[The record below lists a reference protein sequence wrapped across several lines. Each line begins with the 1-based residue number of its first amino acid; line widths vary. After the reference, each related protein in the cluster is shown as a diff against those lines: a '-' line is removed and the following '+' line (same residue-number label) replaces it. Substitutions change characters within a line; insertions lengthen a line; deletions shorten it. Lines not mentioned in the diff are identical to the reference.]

1 MPKTPTRPI
10 NIYRKIAV
18 SFIILT
24 LILVAVVVYF
34 SVVSVKIVIIPNKE
48 RTTTSFI
55 VSVKD
60 ESNTNPT
67 QGLSV
72 KGIIEGVPVH
82 INDTFKTEGKEV
94 KDTEISGFVTIY
106 NKHTSD
112 QPLIKTTRL
121 LTEDGRLY
129 RLKQTVRVT
138 AGSQVE
144 NVAVYA
150 DKDDQSMEIAE
161 DKVKM
166 TIPGLWAGLQD
177 KIYAESA
184 GPIKLQELGDTM
196 ISAGDLQKAK
206 DNLKTKLLEKVS
218 KLADVK
224 KYKGK
229 DTVIYDIS
237 EDKIKFETTAKAGDK
252 VENFTMS
259 ASVDAVIVAFDAEDI
274 KSISQIKAEE
284 ALPDDKQ
291 LESFDRDNFEYSVDR
306 YDIEA
311 KVADLKVEAIAQMI
325 LKGGTDIIKPEKLVG
340 LDREQ
345 LDDYLSSLREIAG
358 FEVKFTPSWLNKVPS
373 LVDHVKIEI
382 AK

>member
-1 MPKTPTRPI
+1 
-10 NIYRKIAV
+10 
-18 SFIILT
+18 
-24 LILVAVVVYF
+24 
-34 SVVSVKIVIIPNKE
+34 
-48 RTTTSFI
+48 
-55 VSVKD
+55 
-60 ESNTNPT
+60 
-67 QGLSV
+67 
-72 KGIIEGVPVH
+72 
-82 INDTFKTEGKEV
+82 
-94 KDTEISGFVTIY
+94 
-106 NKHTSD
+106 
-112 QPLIKTTRL
+112 
-121 LTEDGRLY
+121 
-129 RLKQTVRVT
+129 
-138 AGSQVE
+138 
-144 NVAVYA
+144 
-150 DKDDQSMEIAE
+150 MEIAE
-161 DKVKM
+161 GKVKM

-177 KIYAESA
+177 KIYAENT

-206 DNLKTKLLEKVS
+206 DDLKTKLLEKVS

-237 EDKIKFETTAKAGDK
+237 EDKVKYETTAKAGDK

-259 ASVDAVIVAFDAEDI
+259 ASVDAAIVAFDTEDI
-274 KSISQIKAEE
+274 KSISQVKAEE

-306 YDIEA
+306 YDIEG

-340 LDREQ
+340 LDRKQ